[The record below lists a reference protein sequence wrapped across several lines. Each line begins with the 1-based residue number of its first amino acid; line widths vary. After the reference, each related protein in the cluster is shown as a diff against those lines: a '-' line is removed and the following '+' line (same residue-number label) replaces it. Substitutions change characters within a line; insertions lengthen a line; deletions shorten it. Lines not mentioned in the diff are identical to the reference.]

1 MWPKPQET
9 EDLVSAR
16 EILLSSPLED
26 LEVFPVYNEKP
37 GRIWMKLARNYTH
50 KDFAV
55 DSNKVVIVDKNRVG
69 LYGRGKSAGTAR
81 NLNVF
86 AYNKVWMYRSFG
98 AARIN
103 CK

>member
-1 MWPKPQET
+1 
-9 EDLVSAR
+9 
-16 EILLSSPLED
+16 
-26 LEVFPVYNEKP
+26 
-37 GRIWMKLARNYTH
+37 MKLARNYTH

-86 AYNKVWMYRSFG
+86 AYNKV
-98 AARIN
+98 
-103 CK
+103 